1 MCAGTK
7 KTARMKQDY
16 ARMDIFV
23 RDKLHGNLQNKT
35 VVEYQRM
42 IKRIF
47 QYLYE
52 EYGITVNFQN
62 LKFSEMEINCTFE
75 LKEEFHKY
83 HRILRLMMFNLP
95 RSFKKLG
102 QISSINK
109 REQRIESETFYRG
122 NSSTEVKIYD
132 KKKHLEQTIQFRS
145 EENIMR
151 IEFVLKKSQKIKEV
165 FQSTLVS
172 DLTDEKINDFYY
184 QQFTR
189 LFEKPYRKWQIE
201 NGNQLKNMIT
211 YHKGRNKRYWKSNLL
226 RECSNKEQLNQIPLL
241 LDVKDLLTQVKIL
254 DKDRHYQRI
263 ARGILEQCRYNDIYL
278 QNDAEKA
285 EEIIGKVKDAY
296 NSYLNREVVIETL
309 DSPIYGE
316 TA

>member
-16 ARMDIFV
+16 ARLDIFV

-132 KKKHLEQTIQFRS
+132 KKKHLEQTIQFRL
-145 EENIMR
+145 EENMMR
-151 IEFVLKKSQKIKEV
+151 IEFILKKSQKIKEV
-165 FQSTLVS
+165 L
-172 DLTDEKINDFYY
+172 
-184 QQFTR
+184 
-189 LFEKPYRKWQIE
+189 
-201 NGNQLKNMIT
+201 
-211 YHKGRNKRYWKSNLL
+211 
-226 RECSNKEQLNQIPLL
+226 
-241 LDVKDLLTQVKIL
+241 
-254 DKDRHYQRI
+254 
-263 ARGILEQCRYNDIYL
+263 
-278 QNDAEKA
+278 
-285 EEIIGKVKDAY
+285 
-296 NSYLNREVVIETL
+296 
-309 DSPIYGE
+309 
-316 TA
+316 

>member
-1 MCAGTK
+1 
-7 KTARMKQDY
+7 
-16 ARMDIFV
+16 MDIFV

-132 KKKHLEQTIQFRS
+132 KKKHLEQTIQFRL
-145 EENIMR
+145 EENMMR
-151 IEFVLKKSQKIKEV
+151 IEFILKKSQKIKEV
-165 FQSTLVS
+165 FKSTLVS
-172 DLTDEKINDFYY
+172 DLTDEKINQFYY
-184 QQFTR
+184 QQFIR

-201 NGNQLKNMIT
+201 NGIQLKNMIT
-211 YHKGRNKRYWKSNLL
+211 YHKERNKRYWKSNLL